1 MLIISVSLLGICKD
15 LEAKWK
21 LALSLYKTQ
30 TCCFNPK
37 DEAMFIF
44 GFARTMSFSLKL
56 PERFGPIG
64 FSPNKTQCALYAF
77 DPESGESQQSWLSHI
92 VKFWICLDLTLP
104 GNPFKLKPEKGFA
117 QILSQHALP
126 RFPLLQPW
134 STFCAFASRADG
146 NISWI
151 SHEGPRVKQS
161 RCSPSSTFSPNTE
174 AGGLCLSVLK
184 YLPFLIL
191 GPSSKG

>member
-1 MLIISVSLLGICKD
+1 MPLLGICKD
-15 LEAKWK
+15 LRAKWK

-30 TCCFNPK
+30 TCCFHPK

-56 PERFGPIG
+56 PERFSPTG
-64 FSPNKTQCALYAF
+64 FLPNKTQCALYAF

-117 QILSQHALP
+117 QILSQLSLP

-151 SHEGPRVKQS
+151 SHEGPRAKQS
-161 RCSPSSTFSPNTE
+161 RWSPSSTFSPNAE
-174 AGGLCLSVLK
+174 AGGLCLSILK
-184 YLPFLIL
+184 YLPFPI
-191 GPSSKG
+191 PASSSKG